1 VDVNSFIAAA
11 IGHSV
16 MVTAQ
21 RVVYSWAIGI
31 SVGKSVTP
39 ETDESMEPLQI
50 PCPECG
56 RVLRLRDRSRL
67 GTRGKCPKC
76 AHKFVLQPSAAAED
90 EVQMELVDLTPVAA
104 ESRAQPAVGTSG
116 RWIPDEPAAAQFE
129 PLPTVP
135 QTVAQPPAEPSVD
148 FDIRSST
155 AGGVS
160 QLNRIRSK
168 SSKGKKIGIAVGAAT
183 ALAVTLVVVAVQMGG
198 LSSDEKPPPT
208 VNRKFQEE
216 KQDLKEQL
224 VTAKKAS
231 PTKGDPIKLLYV
243 PSGARIIINV
253 HPATLWENASAGEEF
268 RAGLGGKINTWMEDT
283 LKDICRFEPS
293 EIEEAMICLIP
304 VGRTVAPKIAAVV
317 HLKDEQKKSDL
328 ILGFGAERDDSFGRP
343 IYLNDEHA
351 FILIDTKTF
360 AVGPRGD
367 QQDMIDAMKFPLV
380 TDADIEELINYT
392 DRDRHFTIL
401 FEPTDLRNYQDVLV
415 PEEMKSFLNL
425 FIDWFGED
433 VSTVA
438 WSLHLGNEQFH
449 SEMLLR
455 NGGSGVSSPRRVYK
469 EFDRRLDELPYEVLG
484 AVSKMEPQRFGFR
497 EIIGR
502 FPAMV
507 MGYSA
512 ATTGGIGDRYVQ
524 LTTVLPERAAPNLAV
539 GLSLTFAESL
549 RTDFTKAAPDL
560 SKPKLPDLLADRL
573 KMKIEIDF
581 RNTPLHEAFDY
592 IGEETHMTI
601 ETDGDALKD
610 KGMTQNMV
618 QNQKLGEVPA
628 IDAIYAI
635 IGGYK
640 KEGMCVVVDEKTKV
654 ATVMTLKFLEVRGVK
669 ESPTVKVLRPTDK

>member
-1 VDVNSFIAAA
+1 MD
-11 IGHSV
+11 
-16 MVTAQ
+16 
-21 RVVYSWAIGI
+21 
-31 SVGKSVTP
+31 
-39 ETDESMEPLQI
+39 PLQI

-56 RVLRLRDRSRL
+56 RVLRLRDRARL

-76 AHKFVLQPSAAAED
+76 AHKFVLQPPAAAED
-90 EVQMELVDLTPVAA
+90 EVQMELVDSTPVVA
-104 ESRAQPAVGTSG
+104 EASSQPAVGTSA

-129 PLPTVP
+129 PLPTVA
-135 QTVAQPPAEPSVD
+135 QTAAQPPAKPSAD

-155 AGGVS
+155 EGGIS
-160 QLNRIRSK
+160 QLHRMRRK
-168 SSKGKKIGIAVGAAT
+168 GSKGKKIGIAVGVVT

-198 LSSDEKPPPT
+198 QSSDEKPPPT
-208 VNRKFQEE
+208 VNREYQAE

-224 VTAKKAS
+224 VTAQKAS

-243 PSGARIIINV
+243 PSGSRIIINV
-253 HPATLWENASAGEEF
+253 HPAALWENASAGEEF
-268 RAGLGGKINTWMEDT
+268 RACLGGKLNTWMEDT
-283 LKDICRFEPS
+283 LKEICRFEPA

-304 VGRTVAPKIAAVV
+304 EGRTTAPKIAAVV
-317 HLKDEQKKSDL
+317 HLKEEQKKSDL
-328 ILGFGAERDDSFGRP
+328 ILGFGAERDDSHGRP
-343 IYLNDEHA
+343 VYKNDEHA

-360 AVGPRGD
+360 AVGPRDSAD
-367 QQDMIDAMKFPLV
+367 QMINAMKFPLV
-380 TDADIEELINYT
+380 TDTDVEELIRHT

-401 FEPTDLRNYQDVLV
+401 FEPADLRNYRDVLV
-415 PEEMKSFLNL
+415 PEEALPFLNL

-438 WSLHLGNEQFH
+438 WSLHLGDEQFH

-455 NGGSGVSSPRRVYK
+455 NGGGGVSSPRRVYK
-469 EFDRRLDELPYEVLG
+469 EFDRRLDELPHEVLA
-484 AVSKMEPQRFGFR
+484 AVSKMEPERLGFR
-497 EIIGR
+497 KIIGR

-573 KMKIEIDF
+573 KAKIEIDF
-581 RNTPLHEAFDY
+581 RRTPLHEAFAY
-592 IGEETHMTI
+592 IGEESHVTFDL
-601 ETDGDALKD
+601 DGDALKD
-610 KGMTQNMV
+610 KGMTQNMA
-618 QNQKLGEVPA
+618 QNQQLGEVPA

-640 KEGMCVVVDEKTKV
+640 DEGMCVVVDEGKKV

-669 ESPTVKVLRPTDK
+669 ESSTVKILRPTDK